1 MRVEDLNSA
10 AINSALGKLL
20 AALLA
25 DLDNIDEQSQQDIL
39 EAISMT
45 LDDLDCDD
53 TFGTEGWEHRYG
65 FED

>member
-1 MRVEDLNSA
+1 MRVEDFSDAAVTAALN
-10 AINSALGKLL
+10 KLL
-20 AALLA
+20 AQLL
-25 DLDNIDEQSQQDIL
+25 NGIIDMDDQTQRDIL